1 MKPFV
6 FPLVALH
13 KIRLQQE
20 ETEQQR
26 LAEATA
32 RYQEALAA
40 LEALQQRLTQL
51 QQEFEAKKRSGA
63 LISLLTVFEAYQQEL
78 QGALVRQAMTVNALQ
93 AERQAAL
100 QRAEAAMKDRK
111 IVDKLKEKA
120 FEAYAEAV
128 LQEEQK
134 TLDELASAVVQ
145 RDQGSD
151 ER

>member
-1 MKPFV
+1 
-6 FPLVALH
+6 
-13 KIRLQQE
+13 
-20 ETEQQR
+20 
-26 LAEATA
+26 
-32 RYQEALAA
+32 
-40 LEALQQRLTQL
+40 
-51 QQEFEAKKRSGA
+51 
-63 LISLLTVFEAYQQEL
+63 
-78 QGALVRQAMTVNALQ
+78 
-93 AERQAAL
+93 
-100 QRAEAAMKDRK
+100 MKDRK